1 MENRLNFFPRKWKY
15 CLFVLLVLLQIQIT
29 YGQQTAENN
38 ELRKTLDF
46 MFERLDKKAVPTGL
60 LRDFAVEEE
69 DLDLYTGKVELTDK
83 NKVSIVRYAGLLSTI
98 QSAALLSNP
107 VEGFESTVRYALRS
121 RAANEIRL
129 SVLSFD
135 YAQIKADAL
144 TSGLISYTNGQV
156 QNVSSASSPYQIG
169 KVFAACCLDY
179 ATDDKEVSFI
189 LPRNYI
195 LSNNDCTD
203 LFIDYGNGFVPLSPD
218 KPVNAVLKEGENPL
232 LIKMKFSNG
241 ETLLSHTYIV
251 VRSQL
256 ADSRVGTL
264 EMPDVTYSVPGTSY
278 NGVSTSAKVS
288 VKYGTGHTAIT
299 KPFIFVEGFD
309 PRCLNPKEDGNWNF
323 GMFCEEYKDQ
333 VDQLCN
339 KGYDIVYVDWD
350 KSEEYI
356 QANAYTLIEVIKK
369 INSLK
374 QGTESNVLMGHSM
387 GGLIARYALKTM
399 ENRSEKHEVGTYISY
414 DAPHLGAHIPLGVL
428 YGFNGIM
435 SFIQSHNILDAIIE
449 SLADVDL
456 SKYIQYGESL
466 AYSTAAQQMLVYYV
480 DPAGLFN
487 NSVHI
492 AWQQEL
498 NVLGFPKGDS
508 GKTLNMLAVSNGNY
522 SNPYIPPQ
530 TYLSTQFQAE
540 SDILHLVP
548 WLSSTLIGLCLNDIV
563 AALLNVLPGRTSI
576 EGTFEIYPAKS
587 YNQQVTHINMK
598 YKKKFLWIVPISK
611 TVFSYDRYFS
621 QGYLFETY
629 PCSVFKLS
637 DKIAG
642 SVSSGANGGIPIVG
656 EFAFDVCMHS
666 SIPFIPVSSALA
678 YGDGLTGSS
687 SYFTT
692 VPAADDIPFGE
703 NYYAKSVANHAT
715 LTDGAFQ
722 WIISRLSTMITGPNV
737 GANGTQYALS
747 GTIGS
752 VAWSTSDSKVAT
764 INQQGV
770 LSVKGKGIISVIATC
785 GSVKYS
791 KQILVG
797 MPRFVLSASHEPG
810 GYKVN
815 ASCIDSEYA
824 GRLSDLNDAI
834 RFSWGVKFPNSDIK
848 WIETESQDVLVQL
861 EEGNTE
867 VVVFLK
873 ITDKLGNSVTTQS
886 VKVTSQDIYVASN
899 QKLYIASNGNMY
911 NEAFGYY
918 SYELGRIHFDY
929 APEIAD
935 KYKELEWAPMSGDVF
950 SPFIEPR
957 HIPVGSSGPEIKD
970 VLTQSEF
977 DYIKNGSEE
986 NTAYTYMLVLYNYE
1000 GLAIQYFP
1008 IVFIYKEKVE

>member
-1 MENRLNFFPRKWKY
+1 
-15 CLFVLLVLLQIQIT
+15 
-29 YGQQTAENN
+29 
-38 ELRKTLDF
+38 

-69 DLDLYTGKVELTDK
+69 DLDLYTGKAELTDK
-83 NKVSIVRYAGLLSTI
+83 NKVTIVRYAGLLSTI

-107 VEGFESTVRYALRS
+107 VEGFESTVRHALRS
-121 RAANEIRL
+121 RAANEIPL

-144 TSGLISYTNGQV
+144 TAGLISYTNGQV
-156 QNVSSASSPYQIG
+156 QNVPSSTSPYQIG
-169 KVFAACCLDY
+169 KVFASCCLDY
-179 ATDDKEVSFI
+179 VTDNKEVSFV
-189 LPRNYI
+189 LPKNSI
-195 LSNNDCTD
+195 LSNNDCAD
-203 LFIDYGNGFVPLSPD
+203 LFIDYGSGFVPLFPD
-218 KPVNAVLKEGENPL
+218 EPVNAVLKEGENTL
-232 LIKMKFSNG
+232 LIKMMSSKG
-241 ETLLSHTYIV
+241 ETLLSHTCIV

-256 ADSRVGTL
+256 TDSRVGAL
-264 EMPDVTYSVPGTSY
+264 EIPDVTYSVLGSY

-288 VKYGTGHTAIT
+288 VKYGTGHTTIT

-309 PRCLNPKEDGNWNF
+309 PRCLNPNEDGYWNF
-323 GMFCEEYKDQ
+323 GR
-333 VDQLCN
+333 LCDDYAFEIN
-339 KGYDIVYVDWD
+339 NLCRKGYDIIYVDWD

-387 GGLIARYALKTM
+387 GGLIARYALRTM
-399 ENRSEKHEVGTYISY
+399 ENRNEKHEVDTYISY
-414 DAPHLGAHIPLGVL
+414 DVPHLGAHIPLGVL

-435 SFIQSHNILDAIIE
+435 SFIKSHNILDAIIE

-498 NVLGFPKGDS
+498 NALGFPKGDS
-508 GKTLNMLAVSNGNY
+508 GKTLNMLAVSNGDY
-522 SNPYIPPQ
+522 SKPYMPPQ
-530 TYLSTQFQAE
+530 TYLSTQFQGE
-540 SDILHLVP
+540 SDILNLMP
-548 WLSSTLIGLCLNDIV
+548 WLSSTVVGLCLNDIV
-563 AALLNVLPGRTSI
+563 AALLNVLPGRSSI

-598 YKKKFLWIVPISK
+598 YKKKFLWVVPISK
-611 TVFSYDRYFS
+611 TVFSFDRYFS
-621 QGYLFETY
+621 QGYLFDTY
-629 PCSVFKLS
+629 PCSIYKTPQFELK
-637 DKIAG
+637 
-642 SVSSGANGGIPIVG
+642 GGGLPVIG
-656 EFAFDVCMHS
+656 QFDVDTYIHP

-678 YGDGLTGSS
+678 YGDGLTSSS

-692 VPAADDIPFGE
+692 VPASDDIPFGE
-703 NYYAKSVANHAT
+703 NYYT
-715 LTDGAFQ
+715 CTDLGLDYGVDHRILAGRAFQ

-747 GTIGS
+747 GAIGN
-752 VAWSTSDSKVAT
+752 VAWSTSDSNVAT

-834 RFSWGVKFPNSDIK
+834 RFSWGVKFPNNDIK

-918 SYELGRIHFDY
+918 SYELGRINFDY
-929 APEIAD
+929 APGIAD

-957 HIPVGSSGPEIKD
+957 HIPVGSSGPAIKD